1 MYREMIVQK
10 LSLNSCIYIIFL
22 ITKFTLECKKK
33 ITIIYIKNNLVTF
46 TYKLIKL
53 ITLPNYISSF
63 RDKFFINYKSFY
75 KE

>member
-1 MYREMIVQK
+1 MREMIVQK
-10 LSLNSCIYIIFL
+10 LSLNNCIYIIFL